1 MQHNNEFINL
11 VNDAKTRIQE
21 CTVEDINEMNQSNT
35 LDGLLID
42 TREESEFAN
51 GFIPNAIHLSKGLI
65 ECRIEQMIPNKNQKM
80 YFYCGGGFRSALV
93 ADLLQEMG
101 YTNTVSVD
109 GGWRA
114 WNINNF
120 PIAKPEDFYPTEYAR
135 LIAEAHEQ
143 VPEITPS
150 EIKAMFDEDKLDGV
164 LIDVREDSEVAQ
176 SHIAGAIHLSKGQI
190 EVKIENLIPNKE
202 QKLYLY
208 CGSGYRSLLA
218 GVNLQKMGY
227 SNVYSMAGGI
237 KEGWLANGYPV
248 VQEG

>member
-1 MQHNNEFINL
+1 MQHNNSFIEL
-11 VNDAKTRIQE
+11 VNDAKSKIQE
-21 CTVEDINEMNQSNT
+21 CSVEDIYEMNESST

-51 GFIPNAIHLSKGLI
+51 GFIPNAIHMSKGFI

-93 ADLLQEMG
+93 ADLLQDMG

-114 WNINNF
+114 WNINGF
-120 PIAKPEDFYPTEYAR
+120 PISRPKDFYPSEYAR
-135 LIAEAHEQ
+135 LIAEAHEKI
-143 VPEITPS
+143 PEITAP
-150 EIKAMFDEDKLDGV
+150 ELKTMFDDNTLDGMV
-164 LIDVREDSEVAQ
+164 IDVREDSEFAQ
-176 SHIAGAIHLSKGQI
+176 SHIPSSTHISKGQI
-190 EVKIENLIPNKE
+190 EVKIEAFVPNKE
-202 QKLYLY
+202 QKIYLY

-227 SNVYSMAGGI
+227 TNVLSLAGGI
-237 KEGWLANGYPV
+237 KEGWLANNYPV
-248 VQEG
+248 TQ

>member
-1 MQHNNEFINL
+1 MQHNNSFIEL
-11 VNDAKTRIQE
+11 VNDAKTRIQQ
-21 CTVEDINEMNQSNT
+21 CTVNDIQKMNEIDT

-65 ECRIEQMIPNKNQKM
+65 ECRIEQMIPNRNQKM
-80 YFYCGGGFRSALV
+80 YLYCGGGFRSALV

-101 YTNTVSVD
+101 YKNTVSVD

-114 WNINNF
+114 WNMSDF
-120 PIAKPEDFYPTEYAR
+120 PISKPEDFYPTEYAR

-143 VPEITPS
+143 VLEVSPQ
-150 EIKAMFDEDKLDGV
+150 EIKAMFDNDNLDGIV
-164 LIDVREDSEVAQ
+164 IDVREDSEYTQ
-176 SHIAGAIHLSKGQI
+176 SHIAGSTHLSKGQI
-190 EVKIENLIPNKE
+190 EVKIETLIPNKE
-202 QKLYLY
+202 QKIYLY

-227 SNVYSMAGGI
+227 TNVYSMAGGI
-237 KEGWLANGYPV
+237 KEGWIASGFPITDK
-248 VQEG
+248 